1 VWNRALDAIQKQV
14 LLKSFGWTRKT
25 VLIAD
30 ASNVG
35 RGFWLMQLDAGD
47 QMHIIMLK
55 SKAWKKTQQL
65 WSTIRK
71 EYTALI
77 EALQDSEHFVRY
89 CYFTLLTDHRPL
101 LWLLRQVQLNPTMWG
116 GAALRAVI
124 YLSQFSC
131 DFKHIAGLANLVA
144 DLLSR
149 YPFRRDLEA
158 KGDKVAP
165 DWFVESL
172 KHCNDLQAVSS
183 VINFIGTSVQSVDA
197 AISPKVA
204 DGEKKN
210 VAKAVQSRSTVLD
223 AIMSD
228 PPMHVLEL
236 SKLLGLFQ
244 PRPNFPQDV
253 FVVLAEAKLKGIDIP
268 KKIAEQFSEVL
279 EEVDSHLSKLSFS
292 QGRLHYGSA
301 FYVPIEGREAFL

>member
-1 VWNRALDAIQKQV
+1 
-14 LLKSFGWTRKT
+14 
-25 VLIAD
+25 
-30 ASNVG
+30 
-35 RGFWLMQLDAGD
+35 
-47 QMHIIMLK
+47 
-55 SKAWKKTQQL
+55 
-65 WSTIRK
+65 
-71 EYTALI
+71 
-77 EALQDSEHFVRY
+77 
-89 CYFTLLTDHRPL
+89 
-101 LWLLRQVQLNPTMWG
+101 MWG
-116 GAALRAVI
+116 GAGLRAVI

-131 DFKHIAGLANLVA
+131 DFKYIAGLANLVA

-149 YPFRRDLEA
+149 YPFQRDLEA

-197 AISPKVA
+197 AVSPKVV

-253 FVVLAEAKLKGIDIP
+253 FVLLAEAKLKGIDIP

-301 FYVPIEGREAFL
+301 FYVPIEGREAFLWASHKAPTAGHFGWETTLRTLLETAWWPHVEAHVKEFVSLCSVCYRVKSAFSFSHCGVGFPGGSI